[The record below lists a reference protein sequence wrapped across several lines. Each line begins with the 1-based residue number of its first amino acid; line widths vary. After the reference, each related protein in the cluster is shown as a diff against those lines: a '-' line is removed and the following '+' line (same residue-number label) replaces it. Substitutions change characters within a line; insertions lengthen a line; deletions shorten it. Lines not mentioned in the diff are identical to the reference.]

1 MHRRS
6 LGPVASAPPLCRGQ
20 EKEVYQWLLQVTLG
34 CSPCF
39 CLVPFLFP
47 SHSHATSCCFCP
59 CLQDSHCCHVFL
71 HLPSWLWTPWPKA
84 AGKEEDGQGP
94 LPSSPASH
102 QPRISRHVSQWLCHG
117 SKESK
122 ERRLVAKAEGTACK
136 RPRGV
141 LDPGDSLRVEQ
152 CLWDRG
158 GEDRERNC
166 PASGSMLCPLPQ
178 LCPAVVG

>member
-1 MHRRS
+1 MDKAPSPPLLQATS
-6 LGPVASAPPLCRGQ
+6 LG
-20 EKEVYQWLLQVTLG
+20 
-34 CSPCF
+34 SPDMC
-39 CLVPFLFP
+39 
-47 SHSHATSCCFCP
+47 HSGS
-59 CLQDSHCCHVFL
+59 
-71 HLPSWLWTPWPKA
+71 
-84 AGKEEDGQGP
+84 
-94 LPSSPASH
+94 
-102 QPRISRHVSQWLCHG
+102 LCHG